1 MFDVCLLTTGFP
13 RFEGDLFGS
22 FVFELARALQRR
34 GLQVAVLAP
43 HERGIPRREDMDGVY
58 VKRFR
63 YFLPRWQRL
72 AYGGGMPTNL
82 RESWM
87 ARLQVPFFL
96 VAFWWNALRMAPRSK
111 LFHCQ
116 WTISGLV
123 GYLSTRWIRR
133 PVVLT
138 VRGSDFHLTSSGAG
152 ARLNRFI
159 YQHVTSVLAVSQDLA
174 RQMSASGIEAE
185 HLHVVTNGVDAR
197 FHPRD
202 ASTYRAELGLPEE
215 GVIALF
221 VGLLVPV
228 KGLDHLI
235 DGLQQLLDLPLTCVL
250 VGDGPL
256 EQHLKERLADGLED
270 RVVFAGRQSALEI
283 PKWMAAADLFVL
295 PSLSEGRPNVVLEAQ
310 ACGLPVVATA
320 VGGTPELVEDG
331 VSGMLVAPADA
342 EALAKAMRL
351 LVTDSVL
358 RQRLGFAA
366 RERIVSGEYSWDAS
380 AERTC
385 QIYTSVLGG

>member
-96 VAFWWNALRMAPRSK
+96 VAFCWNALRMAPRSN

-133 PVVLT
+133 PVILT

-152 ARLNRFI
+152 TRLNRFI
-159 YQHVTSVLAVSQDLA
+159 YQHMTSVLTVSQDLA
-174 RQMSASGIEAE
+174 RQMSASDIVAD
-185 HLHVVTNGVDAR
+185 LHVVTNGVDAR
-197 FHPRD
+197 FHPQD
-202 ASTYRAELGLPEE
+202 AKGCRAELGLPDE
-215 GVIALF
+215 GFIVLF

-228 KGLDHLI
+228 KGLDHLL

-256 EQHLKERLADGLED
+256 EEHLRGRLADGLED
-270 RVVFAGRQSALEI
+270 RVVFAGRQSALEV

-310 ACGLPVVATA
+310 ACGLPVIATA
-320 VGGTPELVEDG
+320 VGGTPELIEDG
-331 VSGMLVAPADA
+331 VSGMLVAPGDA
-342 EALAKAMRL
+342 GALANAIRV
-351 LVTDSVL
+351 LVMDSAL
-358 RQRLGFAA
+358 RQRLGLAA